1 MAKNETRDY
10 MGVWH
15 RSVICTSPASPVSG
29 DPIRCGNQT
38 GIALTDESASGT
50 DATGNLTGYTTVNFG
65 PFAALFS
72 VKGVNDG
79 GNTALASGDPIFYVD
94 ADTPHLSGKSSG
106 YFFGVLSPGS
116 SVLSGATSSV
126 EVDHLPSPGSGAL
139 GSGTVG
145 TSNLATGA
153 VTTIKIADDN
163 VTAAK
168 LTDTMAIGFIPL
180 DITQLRII
188 AANVIGNTSEGML
201 LDGNTAPSLQR
212 VNGATDKALRVIWAA
227 SSSIECQFPP
237 VAKPPDMDGTANLTI
252 HLMMGKDT
260 NTDNTVTVDVQV
272 FDGVGDTEAGSATAA
287 LAAAALAEY
296 NGTILAADLAE
307 HPGFL
312 NISLVPGTHTTDAIW
327 LYAAW
332 IEYARK

>member
-1 MAKNETRDY
+1 MATNMTRDDIY
-10 MGVWH
+10 RVPVVC
-15 RSVICTSPASPVSG
+15 SDPTTPASGGPVRYG
-29 DPIRCGNQT
+29 M
-38 GIALTDESASGT
+38 
-50 DATGNLTGYTTVNFG
+50 LTGVALVDEAAGGNITGETTVDFG
-65 PFAALFS
+65 PREWKLS
-72 VKGVNDG
+72 VKGVNDS
-79 GNTALASGDPIFYVD
+79 GNSAVAKGDAIFYVD
-94 ADTPHLSGKSSG
+94 ADTPKLSKKSSG
-106 YFFGVLSPGS
+106 YFFGIASEAVT
-116 SVLSGATSSV
+116 SGATATIKV
-126 EVDHLPSPGSGAL
+126 MHVPSPGAGTL

-145 TSNLATGA
+145 ATNLATDS
-153 VTTIKIADDN
+153 VTTVKIADDQ

-168 LTDTMAIGFIPL
+168 LTNTMAIGFIPL
-180 DITQLRII
+180 DITSLRII
-188 AANVIGNTSEGML
+188 AANVIGNTTEGML

-212 VNGATDKALRVIWAA
+212 VNSATDKAIRVIWAA

-237 VAKPPDMDGTANLTI
+237 VPKPPDLDGTADLTI

-296 NGTILAADLAE
+296 SGTILAADLAE

-312 NISLVPGTHTTDAIW
+312 NISLIPGTHTTDAIW

>member
-1 MAKNETRDY
+1 MATNMTRDDIY
-10 MGVWH
+10 RVPVVC
-15 RSVICTSPASPVSG
+15 SDPTTPTSGAPVRYG
-29 DPIRCGNQT
+29 
-38 GIALTDESASGT
+38 L
-50 DATGNLTGYTTVNFG
+50 LTGVALVDEGDGGNAATETTVDFG
-65 PFAALFS
+65 PREWDLS
-72 VKGVNDG
+72 VKGINDS
-79 GNTALASGDPIFYVD
+79 GNSAVAKGDAIFYVD
-94 ADTPHLSGKSSG
+94 ADTPKLSKKSSG
-106 YFFGVLSPGS
+106 YFFGIASETVGS
-116 SVLSGATSSV
+116 GQTATIRV
-126 EVDHLPSPGSGAL
+126 MHVPSPGAGTL

-145 TSNLATGA
+145 ATNLATDS
-153 VTTIKIADDN
+153 VTTVKIADDQ

-168 LTDTMAIGFIPL
+168 LTDTLATGFIPL

-188 AANVIGNTSEGML
+188 AANVIGNTTEGML

-212 VNGATDKALRVIWAA
+212 VNSATDKALRVIWAS
-227 SSSIECQFPP
+227 SSSIEVQFPP
-237 VAKPPDMDGTANLTI
+237 VPKPPDLDGTADLTV

-260 NTDNTVTVDVQV
+260 NTDNTVTVDVQI

-296 NGTILAADLAE
+296 SGTILAADLGE

-312 NISLVPGTHTTDAIW
+312 NISLVPGAHTTDAIW